1 MIAPKD
7 PGLAGIISP
16 RDLNCAVSAPN
27 ALVGSRSYG
36 KEEAASFRIANGSS
50 ITTKHPR
57 QSFALIS
64 FYIKPLDAP
73 PMDITVSVIGYSYAQ
88 DKPLQWHVDF
98 PAGYHLPFLVKM
110 REYSRD
116 QWEYL
121 YAVEVSAEFSVD
133 KLDWEFCVDDL
144 EVHFQNYTEKDS
156 TVSDQ
161 VILRTGGICE
171 AGSPTFKG
179 PSDRYKQKVG

>member
-1 MIAPKD
+1 
-7 PGLAGIISP
+7 
-16 RDLNCAVSAPN
+16 
-27 ALVGSRSYG
+27 
-36 KEEAASFRIANGSS
+36 
-50 ITTKHPR
+50 
-57 QSFALIS
+57 
-64 FYIKPLDAP
+64 
-73 PMDITVSVIGYSYAQ
+73 MDITVSVIGYSYAQ

-161 VILRTGGICE
+161 VILRT
-171 AGSPTFKG
+171 
-179 PSDRYKQKVG
+179 